1 MTDGAGGL
9 PVDWWLIALLLRAA
23 GARGRRIV
31 PGGKR
36 STHSCDGLL
45 LGGGD
50 DIDVRLYAGHL
61 IPTTR
66 SDPTRDALELALFA
80 EADRTQRPVFG
91 VCRGAQMI
99 NVARGGTLHPA
110 TGEAIPGARARRMPL
125 PVRTI
130 TIAADSRLADILGC
144 RRLKVNAI
152 HHQAIAT
159 LGAGLRA
166 VAWDEEGVIQAVEDE
181 TCARFV
187 LGVQWHPEYLF
198 WQAGTRRLF
207 AALATG
213 ARRWHEGRSDG
224 GRRWKMTVEN
234 DDGR

>member
-1 MTDGAGGL
+1 MRRTRPDIWMTDGAGGA

-31 PGGKR
+31 PGRDRPAR
-36 STHSCDGLL
+36 SFDGLV

-61 IPTTR
+61 TPTTR
-66 SDPTRDALELALFA
+66 SDPERDALELALFA
-80 EADRTQRPVFG
+80 EADRTHRPVLG

-99 NVARGGTLHPA
+99 NVARGGALHPDVSQA
-110 TGEAIPGARARRMPL
+110 APGARARRMPL
-125 PVRTI
+125 PVKTV
-130 TIAADSRLADILGC
+130 TVAADSRLADILGC

-166 VAWDEEGVIQAVEDE
+166 VAWDENGVIQAVEDARHE
-181 TCARFV
+181 RFV

-207 AALATG
+207 AALVAA

-224 GRRWKMTVEN
+224 R
-234 DDGR
+234 

>member
-1 MTDGAGGL
+1 MRRKRPEIWMTDGAGSL

-31 PGGKR
+31 PKER
-36 STHSCDGLL
+36 WSAYSFAGLL

-66 SDPTRDALELALFA
+66 SDPERDALELALFA
-80 EADRTQRPVFG
+80 KADRTHRPVFG

-99 NVARGGTLHPA
+99 NVARGGTLHPDI
-110 TGEAIPGARARRMPL
+110 GEAIPGARARRMPL
-125 PVRTI
+125 PVKTV

-159 LGAGLRA
+159 LGTGLRA
-166 VAWDEEGVIQAVEDE
+166 VAWDEEGVIQAVEDMTSE
-181 TCARFV
+181 RFV

-198 WQAGTRRLF
+198 WQTGTRRLF
-207 AALATG
+207 AALATA

-224 GRRWKMTVEN
+224 R
-234 DDGR
+234 